1 MNPQPMALPG
11 EPCPSDGRDQRN
23 EKLEAPGIPNLSLQ
37 PTRIVNQLAQR
48 DELTGLTLPPQA
60 PPWRR
65 LAPER
70 GRCCDY
76 GPRLDRDPV
85 FSKRQ
90 RREGLDTNSATAD
103 SAAREVEE
111 QQEQSRVFGTEHH
124 RPPHFWGGAL
134 VANRKTSARLN
145 YNGKSREGRSNDLWT
160 ARSRSSRAAHSA
172 AQSASRPA
180 GARQPSPPPA
190 VAAAR

>member
-70 GRCCDY
+70 G
-76 GPRLDRDPV
+76 
-85 FSKRQ
+85 
-90 RREGLDTNSATAD
+90 
-103 SAAREVEE
+103 
-111 QQEQSRVFGTEHH
+111 
-124 RPPHFWGGAL
+124 
-134 VANRKTSARLN
+134 
-145 YNGKSREGRSNDLWT
+145 
-160 ARSRSSRAAHSA
+160 
-172 AQSASRPA
+172 
-180 GARQPSPPPA
+180 
-190 VAAAR
+190 